1 MFGKFKAKTAEDILA
16 AIKELSE
23 EEQAKVLSAIK
34 PPETE
39 DEKQIDE
46 AEKHI
51 EERSEED
58 GTKDQ
63 TEKDIEDE
71 SVGEQEHLDGN
82 EDSQSAKD
90 RIDESEGTQTADE
103 EEESDTD
110 EPEVKDD
117 GEDRYNAL
125 AARIEALEAMLNDM
139 KQAQAEAVGEEHDR
153 DFGMSPSVS
162 EGNDEDSRYSRVL
175 RGYAKNNARN
185 YI

>member
-16 AIKELSE
+16 AFKELSE
-23 EEQAKVLSAIK
+23 EEQAKTLSALN
-34 PPETE
+34 PPKTE

-46 AEKHI
+46 AEEHI
-51 EERSEED
+51 EARGEEE

-82 EDSQSAKD
+82 EDSQTAKD
-90 RIDESEGTQTADE
+90 RIDESEAE
-103 EEESDTD
+103 EEKRESD

-117 GEDRYNAL
+117 GEERYKAL
-125 AARIEALEAMLNDM
+125 VARIESLEAMLGDM
-139 KQAQAEAVGEEHDR
+139 RKAQEEAVEEEHDR